1 MFVCIVSHARQSS
14 GTFSTMFYVDD
25 DDDVDDDE
33 QHSVVQSGSDAY
45 AGTFFRD
52 FSGAKT
58 YYEFWEALVCPGSG
72 RGCQWSRQ

>member
-1 MFVCIVSHARQSS
+1 
-14 GTFSTMFYVDD
+14 MFYVDD
-25 DDDVDDDE
+25 DDDQHHRHDE

-45 AGTFFRD
+45 AGTFLRD

-72 RGCQWSRQ
+72 LDHWH